1 MRCHSGVAAS
11 PANSTSA
18 VAA

>member
-1 MRCHSGVAAS
+1 MRCHSGVAGS
-11 PANSTSA
+11 PANATSA

>member
-1 MRCHSGVAAS
+1 MRCHSGVAGS
-11 PANSTSA
+11 PLNATSA